1 MVGKF
6 KIVTIQDKASEDRRE
21 GTRKGGTGPEKER
34 ERNGGREVEERK
46 EGKRKLNK

>member
-6 KIVTIQDKASEDRRE
+6 NAVNVQDKASEERRE
-21 GTRKGGTGPEKER
+21 GGRKGGMGPEKER
-34 ERNGGREVEERK
+34 ERNGGREVEGRR